1 MALSAASALWSAGSG
16 ATGFLQKN
24 TRWVVLALAMLALWW
39 LFRPYFRVLFG
50 LVPEDAK
57 MHTGGGDV
65 TADFYERRK
74 DIAGRLHETLTGNA
88 LTTEGRCEALY
99 DALQWNDNQ
108 LRVIHNA
115 YKNAHGETL
124 HHAVGATYTDDC
136 SYLGMSDGL
145 NTTFLQKLDTLG
157 LT

>member
-1 MALSAASALWSAGSG
+1 MALTAASALWSAGSG

-24 TRWVVLALAMLALWW
+24 ARWIALALAALALWW

-57 MHTGGGDV
+57 MQTGGGDV

-88 LTTEGRCEALY
+88 LTTEGRCEAL
-99 DALQWNDNQ
+99 
-108 LRVIHNA
+108 
-115 YKNAHGETL
+115 
-124 HHAVGATYTDDC
+124 
-136 SYLGMSDGL
+136 
-145 NTTFLQKLDTLG
+145 
-157 LT
+157 

>member
-1 MALSAASALWSAGSG
+1 MTLTAASALWSAGSG

-24 TRWVVLALAMLALWW
+24 ARWLALALAALALWW

-57 MHTGGGDV
+57 MQTGGGDV

>member
-1 MALSAASALWSAGSG
+1 MAVTAVTALWSAGSS

-24 TRWVVLALAMLALWW
+24 AKWIGLAVIVLTLWW

-57 MHTGGGDV
+57 MQAGGGDV
-65 TADFYERRK
+65 TADFYSQRK
-74 DIAGRLHETLTGNA
+74 NVAGRLHETLTGNA
-88 LTTEGRCEALY
+88 LTSSGRCQALY
-99 DALQWNDNQ
+99 DALQLNDNQ

-115 YKNAHGETL
+115 YKNAHGDTL
-124 HHAVGATYTDDC
+124 HSAIGATYTDDC

-145 NTTFLQKLDTLG
+145 NTTLLEKLNTLG

>member
-1 MALSAASALWSAGSG
+1 M
-16 ATGFLQKN
+16 Q
-24 TRWVVLALAMLALWW
+24 
-39 LFRPYFRVLFG
+39 
-50 LVPEDAK
+50 
-57 MHTGGGDV
+57 TGGGDV
-65 TADFYERRK
+65 TTDFYQRRK

-115 YKNAHGETL
+115 YKNAHGQTL

>member
-1 MALSAASALWSAGSG
+1 MALTAASAFWSAGSG
-16 ATGFLQKN
+16 TTGFLSQN
-24 TRWVVLALAMLALWW
+24 ARWIALALAALALWW
-39 LFRPYFRVLFG
+39 WLRPYFRVLFG

-57 MHTGGGDV
+57 MQTGGGDV
-65 TADFYERRK
+65 PADFYERRK
-74 DIAGRLHETLTGNA
+74 TIATRLHETLTGNA

-124 HHAVGATYTDDC
+124 HQTVGAAYTDDC
-136 SYLGMSDGL
+136 SWLGMSDGL
-145 NTTFLQKLDTLG
+145 NTTLLQKLNTLG

>member
-1 MALSAASALWSAGSG
+1 MALTAASALWSAGSG

-24 TRWVVLALAMLALWW
+24 ARWLALALGALALWW

-57 MHTGGGDV
+57 MQTGGGDV

-108 LRVIHNA
+108 LRLIHNA

>member
-1 MALSAASALWSAGSG
+1 MAVTAATALWSAGSS

-24 TRWVVLALAMLALWW
+24 AKWIGLAVVVLTLWW

-57 MHTGGGDV
+57 IQVGGGDV
-65 TADFYERRK
+65 TADFYSQRK
-74 DIAGRLHETLTGNA
+74 NVAGRLHETLTGNA
-88 LTTEGRCEALY
+88 LTSSGRCQALY

-115 YKNAHGETL
+115 YKNAHGGTL
-124 HHAVGATYTDDC
+124 HNAIGATYTDDC

-145 NTTFLQKLDTLG
+145 NTTLLQKLNTLG